1 MTVQHELQ
9 CTHGDSV
16 SNWIFYTQ
24 AIFRRLE
31 HRKPSAKMRLCLK
44 DNKPC
49 LVSSGHFLRT
59 ARLVRTRHLVHVSNG
74 RYDLAP
80 NPRRL
85 QSSPSTGPSQPR
97 TPSSAAVQRRALKK
111 RVSNPCQSCY
121 FLSVPMVT
129 TGPLRRGL
137 HSSEQHALSPQS
149 NLGYCWGVTGR
160 WQSTVV
166 LRLKAKEN

>member
-74 RYDLAP
+74 RYDPHSPGHPVFICCCSETSFEEAGLKPLSELLLLICSHGDHRTPEERSTLFRAACAVP
-80 NPRRL
+80 PEQPGVLLGGDWQVAVHCGPPSQSQRKL
-85 QSSPSTGPSQPR
+85 SSSP
-97 TPSSAAVQRRALKK
+97 
-111 RVSNPCQSCY
+111 
-121 FLSVPMVT
+121 
-129 TGPLRRGL
+129 
-137 HSSEQHALSPQS
+137 
-149 NLGYCWGVTGR
+149 
-160 WQSTVV
+160 
-166 LRLKAKEN
+166 